1 MLRLAAIAGT
11 ALLLTLPV
19 AAQQQDNSAPAQ
31 QQQQQDNSAGQQ
43 QQQSQAGSKDQQKK
57 PDKKKS
63 SADANPF
70 PAAQSEKAAQPNQQ
84 QDSSVPAA
92 PQPSSGKDQNST
104 SKKASTA
111 DQNPFPEAESEK
123 AAKQEQQQEQPA
135 DSSGGDQDFSS
146 SQVQVKGMDLAPS
159 TGDEDEAPIQA
170 SSPLPYDPKLAKK
183 DAQIGDFYLE
193 SGDYKGAYDRY
204 VEAAR
209 SDPGNAEAVWGL
221 AESAHRLQMNDV
233 AIKNY
238 RLYLAALP
246 NGPHAKEIRKTLK
259 DMGLEPGS

>member
-1 MLRLAAIAGT
+1 MRLLTIAGT
-11 ALLLTLPV
+11 VFLLALPA

-31 QQQQQDNSAGQQ
+31 QQQSQSGNKDQQNPRAQDQKTQ
-43 QQQSQAGSKDQQKK
+43 DQQKK
-57 PDKKKS
+57 PDQKKS
-63 SADANPF
+63 AADA
-70 PAAQSEKAAQPNQQ
+70 
-84 QDSSVPAA
+84 
-92 PQPSSGKDQNST
+92 
-104 SKKASTA
+104 
-111 DQNPFPEAESEK
+111 NPFPEAESEK
-123 AAKQEQQQEQPA
+123 AAQQQSQPQDQQDPSVPSAPQPSAVKGQASPGKKPTADDQNPFPEAKSEKAQQQQEQGDQGD
-135 DSSGGDQDFSS
+135 DSSYSS
-146 SQVQVKGMDLAPS
+146 SQVHLNGTDLAPA

-170 SSPLPYDPKLAKK
+170 RSPLPYDPKLAKK
-183 DAQIGDFYLE
+183 DAQIGDYYLE
-193 SGDYKGAYDRY
+193 TGDYKGAYDRY

-221 AESAHRLQMNDV
+221 AESAHRLRMNDV

>member
-11 ALLLTLPV
+11 ALVLALPLT
-19 AAQQQDNSAPAQ
+19 AQQQDNSASPQ
-31 QQQQQDNSAGQQ
+31 QQQTQSGS
-43 QQQSQAGSKDQQKK
+43 QSQQTGNQKK

-63 SADANPF
+63 AAEANPF
-70 PAAQSEKAAQPNQQ
+70 PEGQSQQAADQQNQQ
-84 QDSSVPAA
+84 EPDAPSA
-92 PQPSSGKDQNST
+92 PQPNSKDQAAPA
-104 SKKASTA
+104 KKPSAA
-111 DQNPFPEAESEK
+111 EANPFPEAKSEK
-123 AAKQEQQQEQPA
+123 AQQDQSAQP
-135 DSSGGDQDFSS
+135 GDDQNYSS
-146 SQVQVKGMDLAPS
+146 SQVQIKGMDVAPS
-159 TGDEDEAPIQA
+159 AGDEDAAPIQA

-183 DAQIGDFYLE
+183 DAQIGDFYME
-193 SGDYKGAYDRY
+193 SGDFKGAYDRF

-221 AESAHRLQMNDV
+221 AESAHHLQMNNV

-246 NGPHAKEIRKTLK
+246 NGPHARQIRKALK

>member
-1 MLRLAAIAGT
+1 MLRFATIAGT
-11 ALLLTLPV
+11 ALLLTLPA
-19 AAQQQDNSAPAQ
+19 AAQQQDNAAPPP
-31 QQQQQDNSAGQQ
+31 QQ
-43 QQQSQAGSKDQQKK
+43 QQQSGTKDQQKK

-63 SADANPF
+63 GAEANPF
-70 PAAQSEKAAQPNQQ
+70 PETQSEKAADRQSQPEDQ
-84 QDSSVPAA
+84 SVPSA
-92 PQPSSGKDQNST
+92 PQPAAQKNQAAPA
-104 SKKASTA
+104 KKPSTA

-123 AAKQEQQQEQPA
+123 AAQQEQSPGP
-135 DSSGGDQDFSS
+135 DSSGGDPSYSS
-146 SQVQVKGMDLAPS
+146 SQVHVKGTELAPS
-159 TGDEDEAPIQA
+159 AGADEAPIQA

-193 SGDYKGAYDRY
+193 TGDFKGAYDRF

-221 AESAHRLQMNDV
+221 ADSAHRLQMNDV

-246 NGPHAKEIRKTLK
+246 NGPHAKEIRKELK
-259 DMGLEPGS
+259 GMGLDPGP